1 MVCTFFGHKDTPK
14 EIEPTLRSTLID
26 LIENKNVNV
35 FYVGNNGNFDT
46 MVRRQ
51 LEDLSHT
58 YPITY
63 NVVLAYLP
71 TEKNKYDNLT
81 NTIYPEGLETV
92 PKRFAISWR
101 NKWMIQQSDIVVTY
115 VTHSFGGAVQ
125 FKVLAE
131 RHGKTIINLS
141 VALEYYEIFLRVTLY
156 QSI

>member
-51 LEDLSHT
+51 LEDLSQT
-58 YPITY
+58 YPISY
-63 NVVLAYLP
+63 SIVFAYLP
-71 TEKNKYDNLT
+71 TEKNKYDNLS

-115 VTHSFGGAVQ
+115 VTHNFGGAAQ
-125 FKVLAE
+125 FKEMAE
-131 RHGKTIINLS
+131 MLNKHVTNL
-141 VALEYYEIFLRVTLY
+141 
-156 QSI
+156 

>member
-14 EIEPTLRSTLID
+14 EIEPILRSTLID

-51 LEDLSHT
+51 LEDLSQT

-63 NVVLAYLP
+63 SVVLAYLP

-81 NTIYPEGLETV
+81 TTIYPEDLETV

-115 VTHSFGGAVQ
+115 VTHNFGGAAQ
-125 FKVLAE
+125 FKEMAE
-131 RHGKTIINLS
+131 RLQKIVVNLNY
-141 VALEYYEIFLRVTLY
+141 V
-156 QSI
+156 

>member
-63 NVVLAYLP
+63 SVVLAYLP
-71 TEKNKYDNLT
+71 TRKSEYDNFT
-81 NTIYPEGLETV
+81 NTIYPEGIESV
-92 PKRFAISWR
+92 PKRFAISYR
-101 NKWMIQQSDIVVTY
+101 NKWMIDQSDVVVTY
-115 VTHSFGGAVQ
+115 VTHTYGGAWQ
-125 FKVLAE
+125 FKVIAQ
-131 RHGKTIINLS
+131 RQGKMVIELS
-141 VALEYYEIFLRVTLY
+141 E
-156 QSI
+156 

>member
-1 MVCTFFGHKDTPK
+1 MICTFFGHKDTPK

-63 NVVLAYLP
+63 SVVLAYLP
-71 TEKNKYDNLT
+71 TEKNKYDDLI
-81 NTIYPEGLETV
+81 NTIYPEGIETV
-92 PKRFAISWR
+92 PKRFAISYR
-101 NKWMIQQSDIVVTY
+101 NKWMILQSDVVVTY
-115 VTHSFGGAVQ
+115 VNHSFGGASQ
-125 FKVLAE
+125 FKELAH
-131 RHGKTIINLS
+131 RQGKLVIELS
-141 VALEYYEIFLRVTLY
+141 E
-156 QSI
+156 

>member
-51 LEDLSHT
+51 LEDLSQT
-58 YPITY
+58 NPITY
-63 NVVLAYLP
+63 SVVLAYLP

-92 PKRFAISWR
+92 PNRFAISSR
-101 NKWMIQQSDIVVTY
+101 NKWMIQQSDVVVTY
-115 VTHSFGGAVQ
+115 VTHNFGGAAQ
-125 FKVLAE
+125 FKEMAE
-131 RHGKTIINLS
+131 RLQKIVVSLNY
-141 VALEYYEIFLRVTLY
+141 V
-156 QSI
+156 

>member
-1 MVCTFFGHKDTPK
+1 MACTFFGHKDTPK

-26 LIENKNVNV
+26 LIENKNVTV

-51 LEDLSHT
+51 LEDLSQT

-63 NVVLAYLP
+63 SVVLAYLP

-101 NKWMIQQSDIVVTY
+101 NKWMIQQADVVVTY
-115 VTHSFGGAVQ
+115 VTHSYGGAVK
-125 FKVLAE
+125 FKEMAL
-131 RHGKTIINLS
+131 RQGKNAI
-141 VALEYYEIFLRVTLY
+141 EI
-156 QSI
+156 SGKNIK

>member
-1 MVCTFFGHKDTPK
+1 MTATFFGHKDTPK

-26 LIENKNVNV
+26 LIKNKNVNV

-51 LEDLSHT
+51 LEDLSQT

-63 NVVLAYLP
+63 SVVLAYLP

-101 NKWMIQQSDIVVTY
+101 NKWMIQQSDIIVTY
-115 VTHSFGGAVQ
+115 VVHNFGGAAQ
-125 FKVLAE
+125 FKEMAMKKKKNVVE
-131 RHGKTIINLS
+131 LS
-141 VALEYYEIFLRVTLY
+141 
-156 QSI
+156 SC

>member
-1 MVCTFFGHKDTPK
+1 MICTFFGHKDTPK

-26 LIENKNVNV
+26 LIENKKVNV

-51 LEDLSHT
+51 LEDLSQT
-58 YPITY
+58 YPVTY
-63 NVVLAYLP
+63 SVVLAYLP

-92 PKRFAISWR
+92 SKRFAISWR

-115 VTHSFGGAVQ
+115 VTHSFGGAAQ
-125 FKVLAE
+125 FKDVAKRMNKLTIELA
-131 RHGKTIINLS
+131 
-141 VALEYYEIFLRVTLY
+141 
-156 QSI
+156 